1 MLAIV
6 LSLASP
12 LAVQAARDSGRTD
25 RSSSPSQQVCAVFL
39 SSGTATTSP
48 EKRCSKPATATA
60 SFGLEDLNPVHIAK
74 GATGLAGDAV
84 NEVVGGAGDLIGGAV
99 DSTIVAGFKAII
111 ELLFGGLQ
119 SAITVALIKWI
130 ITIPDLSHGHVGS
143 LEGSIA
149 IGAGGLLTATMTIS
163 IVRFWGSGLTGDGA
177 WAGAEGVARAAV
189 AAALI
194 GLWPKLFAL
203 GVQLSNALKSGILGD
218 AVQAQLKDLFR
229 DLDVIGIAGG
239 GFTAGGIPMFLAI
252 AIAIVGMLMLLALVA
267 MKIVITAMTIVLF
280 CAMPLAF
287 VLWPIPELAGV
298 LRLCIRSLAALLAIP
313 VVWCLIF
320 GAFAAIGADT
330 FSFHNTGKDQGIFGT
345 ALNVAIVRPLVA
357 ISLLYLALVVPRRL
371 LQVAPFMGGRGG
383 GAVRHI
389 ATGAAI
395 RAGFHYAPQ
404 VGAGAAS
411 GWAGNPLK
419 QPSSP
424 VGRAAR
430 TAAQGLRGSLGGG
443 ASTGGPS
450 KLASQGT
457 QPPKGAGP
465 GTKTLP
471 NRPKDSLNG
480 MGESRG
486 GAAQS
491 AKARTAAGSQSTSTT
506 AAAQGA
512 NGRGVQLAGGAFNG
526 PTTINPSDSHNEAI
540 AARRKEMKDGSRS
553 GSAVTAK
560 QLDGAL
566 GDLQNQPEFLGAAR
580 NAAFHKNPKEAT
592 GAYAEWS
599 LSDNDAVTDQ
609 HKSAFSALGFASP
622 KQRRDAFGRLDGG
635 SGAPQPARPPQSG
648 GAQANGRNGNG
659 RIVPPSKPNSSGLS
673 ISRTPHVQPRG
684 GGLDV

>member
-12 LAVQAARDSGRTD
+12 LAVQAARDSSRTS
-25 RSSSPSQQVCAVFL
+25 RPSAPSQQVCAVFL

-48 EKRCSKPATATA
+48 EKRCSKPAVATA
-60 SFGLEDLNPVHIAK
+60 SFDPEDLNPVHVAK
-74 GATGLAGDAV
+74 GAAGLAGDAL
-84 NEVVGGAGDLIGGAV
+84 NEVAGGATELIGGAV
-99 DSTIVAGFKAII
+99 SSTIVAGFKAII

-119 SAITVALIKWI
+119 SAITVALIKWM

-163 IVRFWGSGLTGDGA
+163 IVRFWGSGLTGNGA

-203 GVQLSNALKSGILGD
+203 GVQLSNALQSGILGG

-298 LRLCIRSLAALLAIP
+298 LRLCLRSLAALLAIP

-371 LQVAPFMGGRGG
+371 LQVAPFMGGGGGG
-383 GAVRHI
+383 GAVRHL
-389 ATGAAI
+389 ATGAAL
-395 RAGFHYAPQ
+395 RAGFNYAPS
-404 VGAGAAS
+404 AGKAIAMKAATAQMRRNLPAMGSS
-411 GWAGNPLK
+411 GGSGGGGNT
-419 QPSSP
+419 STSP
-424 VGRAAR
+424 VNATKG
-430 TAAQGLRGSLGGG
+430 
-443 ASTGGPS
+443 TGGPS
-450 KLASQGT
+450 KLRVQSP
-457 QPPKGAGP
+457 QPSNVGQ
-465 GTKTLP
+465 
-471 NRPKDSLNG
+471 NRPRDVVSDL
-480 MGESRG
+480 GESRDS
-486 GAAQS
+486 AAQS
-491 AKARTAAGSQSTSTT
+491 AKARS
-506 AAAQGA
+506 AAQPPSTALAA
-512 NGRGVQLAGGAFNG
+512 NGSGELRLGGQFNG
-526 PTTINPSDSHNEAI
+526 PEAKNLSNEQVEAI
-540 AARRKEMKDGSRS
+540 GIRGNEMAKGSKS
-553 GSAVTAK
+553 GKAVTSA
-560 QLDGAL
+560 QVDSAYS
-566 GDLQNQPEFLGAAR
+566 DLSDQPEFLSAAG
-580 NAAFHKNPKEAT
+580 NAVSSKDPKAATEAFA
-592 GAYAEWS
+592 AWS
-599 LSDNDAVTDQ
+599 LSDNDAVTPK
-609 HKSAFSALGFASP
+609 HKNAFNTLGFASP
-622 KQRRDAFGRLDGG
+622 EQREDAFKGLDGG
-635 SGAPQPARPPQSG
+635 GARAPGRPPQFG
-648 GAQANGRNGNG
+648 TAQANGHNGNG
-659 RIVPPSKPNSSGLS
+659 RIVPPSKPSSGPS